1 VNYLVDGHNLIPKI
15 PGMSLEALDDE
26 QRLIELLQVYC
37 RVRRQTV
44 EVFFDRAALGR
55 AGRRQA
61 GVVVAHFVRQGR
73 TADESIV
80 ARLDQLEKAA
90 RNWTVVTSDRRVQ
103 TEARVRQ
110 AKVVSSEEFA
120 GELAAALQDAQ
131 VARRNEPGK
140 MSDDEMDAWLKLFG
154 G

>member
-1 VNYLVDGHNLIPKI
+1 MNYLIDGHNLIPKI
-15 PGMSLEALDDE
+15 PGMSLRELDDE

-44 EVFFDRAALGR
+44 EVFFDQAPPGR
-55 AGRRQA
+55 AGRRPV

-80 ARLDQLEKAA
+80 ARLDQLERAA
-90 RNWTVVTSDRRVQ
+90 RNWTVVTSDRQVQ
-103 TEARVRQ
+103 GEARVRQ
-110 AKVVSSEEFA
+110 AKVISSEQFA
-120 GELAAALQDAQ
+120 GELEAALQEAQ
-131 VARRNEPGK
+131 TAHHDDPGK
-140 MSDDEMDAWLKLFG
+140 MSDAELDDWLKLFG

>member
-1 VNYLVDGHNLIPKI
+1 MNYLVDGHNLIPKI

-37 RVRRQTV
+37 RVRRQSV
-44 EVFFDRAALGR
+44 EVFFDHAALGR

-80 ARLDQLEKAA
+80 ARLDQLERAA

-110 AKVVSSEEFA
+110 ARVISSEEFA

-131 VARRNEPGK
+131 TARRNEPDK
-140 MSDDEMDAWLKLFG
+140 MSDSELDDWLKLFG